1 MRLTELRIRNYKS
14 ISDLLITD
22 IENALIL
29 VGKNNTG
36 KTAILDAIRVVT
48 GSCAVEMDDFQED
61 YANIE
66 ISVCLLLSDND
77 LKMLHAAGQ
86 ISTYRRFDKWFQD
99 FKRKLP
105 SYDEAAQA
113 LSFTFI
119 ANRDGKI
126 RYSDG
131 YQKNNNWIPRLLP
144 PVYYLDPQRNL
155 RQFQDDLLL
164 MQEDSLLKQMRSGCC
179 LFDSAKPCTHCF
191 SCIGLINQKTPA
203 ELNAFEAARLLDY
216 KLYQLNLDDFPEELM
231 PTTEKTAV
239 SMKSS
244 TP

>member
-14 ISDLLITD
+14 ISDLQITN

-86 ISTYRRFDKWFQD
+86 ISTYRRFDKWLQD

-105 SYDEAAQA
+105 SYDEATQT

-119 ANRDGKI
+119 ARITTGFPDCCRRFI
-126 RYSDG
+126 I
-131 YQKNNNWIPRLLP
+131 WT
-144 PVYYLDPQRNL
+144 RNAICGNF
-155 RQFQDDLLL
+155 RTI
-164 MQEDSLLKQMRSGCC
+164 CC
-179 LFDSAKPCTHCF
+179 
-191 SCIGLINQKTPA
+191 SC
-203 ELNAFEAARLLDY
+203 R
-216 KLYQLNLDDFPEELM
+216 
-231 PTTEKTAV
+231 KTAF
-239 SMKSS
+239 
-244 TP
+244 

>member
-86 ISTYRRFDKWFQD
+86 IS
-99 FKRKLP
+99 
-105 SYDEAAQA
+105 
-113 LSFTFI
+113 
-119 ANRDGKI
+119 
-126 RYSDG
+126 
-131 YQKNNNWIPRLLP
+131 
-144 PVYYLDPQRNL
+144 
-155 RQFQDDLLL
+155 
-164 MQEDSLLKQMRSGCC
+164 
-179 LFDSAKPCTHCF
+179 
-191 SCIGLINQKTPA
+191 GLINGFRTLRKNCHPMMRRPRP
-203 ELNAFEAARLLDY
+203 FLLHLSLTATGKSVTATDIRRITTG
-216 KLYQLNLDDFPEELM
+216 FPDCCRRSIIW
-231 PTTEKTAV
+231 TRSAICGNFRTICCSCRKTAF
-239 SMKSS
+239 
-244 TP
+244 